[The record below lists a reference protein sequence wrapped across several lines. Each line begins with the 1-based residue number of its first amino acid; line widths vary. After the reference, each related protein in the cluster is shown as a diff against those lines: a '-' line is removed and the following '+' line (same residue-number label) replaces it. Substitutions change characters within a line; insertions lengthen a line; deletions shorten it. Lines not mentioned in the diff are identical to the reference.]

1 MIIFKFSLSLL
12 SYEGLQLFAG
22 NKDYRTSAS
31 FVVVEETTAI
41 FNSEPIGLRA
51 KKTKENEN

>member
-1 MIIFKFSLSLL
+1 MILKFSLSFL

-22 NKDYRTSAS
+22 NKDYRNSAS
-31 FVVVEETTAI
+31 FVVVEEATAI
-41 FNSEPIGLRA
+41 FKSELIGLRA